1 VTAIVLDGT
10 GEDALRSLFKGLKIW
25 DRAQFQ
31 PDPMENEEISSG
43 RFRLDLRRPELRRDG
58 QLVQIHRRALGI
70 LCALA
75 TAKGEVVGKDDLM
88 ARLWPGRIVEE
99 GNIHVHVSAL
109 RKALDEHG
117 DGHSYVV
124 TVPGRGYRLAGLAG
138 SPEAAPRAAQGLP
151 LPDKPSIAVMPFANL
166 SGEVEQEFFAEGM
179 VEDITTA
186 LSKLRWFFVIAR
198 NSAFTYKGRA
208 VDVKTIGHELGVRY
222 VLEGSVRRGGTR
234 LRVTVQLIDAQM
246 GNHVWAAHYDRD
258 LVDIF
263 EIQDEITERVVAAI
277 EPELYA
283 AEHIRSQRKTPG
295 SLDAWECVISA
306 LSCIGQG
313 TRAGDLEAE
322 ALCRRAIAL
331 NPDYGQA
338 HSLLAWALLRL
349 TYWSEGLMAVLAEVT
364 TEVQTA
370 FRLDDRDPWAH
381 LAQANLL
388 MRAQHYS
395 ESVRAFRRALE
406 LNPNFALAH
415 AFIGTPLNLQGAH
428 DDAMRGAQHALRLSP
443 NDRLVAAYAGRVMT
457 NAHFRTQN
465 YTECIVWARKI
476 IERAPEDIW
485 GRTWLTASL
494 ALLGDTVAAAEE
506 QIILRRLQPK
516 YSFAWLDQLSPTTGE
531 ARERLRDGLRRAGV
545 PEE

>member
-1 VTAIVLDGT
+1 MDT
-10 GEDALRSLFKGLKIW
+10 G
-25 DRAQFQ
+25 
-31 PDPMENEEISSG
+31 PISFG
-43 RFRLDLRRPELRRDG
+43 RFRLDLDLRELRRDG
-58 QLVQIHRRALGI
+58 EPLQLRGRALDI

-75 TAKGEVVGKDDLM
+75 AAKGEVVGKDDLM

-109 RKALDEHG
+109 RKALDDHG
-117 DGHSYVV
+117 EGHSYVV
-124 TVPGRGYRLAGLAG
+124 TVPGRGYRLVGLAG
-138 SPEAAPRAAQGLP
+138 SLEPAPSAAQGLP
-151 LPDKPSIAVMPFANL
+151 LPDKPSIAVLPFQNL
-166 SGEVEQEFFAEGM
+166 SGEAEQECFADGM

-198 NSAFTYKGRA
+198 NSAFTYKGRT
-208 VDVKTIGHELGVRY
+208 VDVKTIGRELGVRY

-246 GNHVWAAHYDRD
+246 GNHVWAARYDRD
-258 LVDIF
+258 LADIF

-283 AEHIRSQRKTPG
+283 AEHIRSQRKIPG

-331 NPDYGQA
+331 NPDYGHA

-349 TYWSEGLMAVLAEVT
+349 TYWSEGLMAVLADVT

-506 QIILRRLQPK
+506 HIVLRRLQPK
-516 YSFAWLDQLSPTTGE
+516 YSLAWLDQLSPTPGE

-545 PEE
+545 PEGITQHS